1 MKLQKVSS
9 RLGIIVSAIALAFS
23 VLNVTTPSAQQ
34 NVKADG
40 REVTILVTVDPH
52 NDRTRALA
60 DKLQADDF
68 AVREDKVQQKILA
81 AKRASDVPLV
91 IAVLIQDDLASK
103 VSNEIKGMKE
113 FIRRLP
119 EGSQVLTGYITTGS
133 LSVTQD
139 FTTDREKA
147 ARSLR
152 IVRGSDA
159 GSPYNPYVE
168 VIEALRRFDSQP
180 TGRRIILLVS
190 DGLDTSQGFRNA
202 SPMLSNDLSRAIRE
216 AQRRGVTV
224 FSFYAPAV
232 GLTSVNRLAT
242 NYGQG
247 SLNRLSDETGGEAYY
262 SGFDFVSF
270 APYFKELNA
279 TLGRQW
285 LITYRS
291 TNSGSDFRK
300 IAVTTEYDIHLHH
313 PTGYD
318 PPDGK

>member
-1 MKLQKVSS
+1 MRLPKVTFRLSS
-9 RLGIIVSAIALAFS
+9 MVSAIALTLSCLPVPA
-23 VLNVTTPSAQQ
+23 PQARQ
-34 NVKADG
+34 NANAGG

-68 AVREDKVQQKILA
+68 AVRENKTSQKILA
-81 AKRASDVPLV
+81 AKRAGEVPPT
-91 IAVLIQDDLASK
+91 IAVLIQDDLVSR

-113 FIRRLP
+113 FIRHLP
-119 EGSQVLTGYITTGS
+119 EGSQVMTAYITTGS
-133 LSVTQD
+133 LSVAQD

-147 ARSLR
+147 ARALR
-152 IVRGSDA
+152 VVKGSDA

-180 TGRRIILLVS
+180 SGRRMILLVS

-202 SPMLSNDLSRAIRE
+202 SPMLSNDLERAIHE
-216 AQRRGVTV
+216 AQRRGVSV
-224 FSFYAPAV
+224 FSFYAPTV

-247 SLNRLSDETGGEAYY
+247 SLNRLADETGGEAFY

-291 TNSGSDFRK
+291 ATAGSGFRK
-300 IAVTTEYDIHLHH
+300 IEVTTEYDIHLHH